1 MSDRLLWIQNELDA
15 LRAQGLFITIRTLS
29 SPQGA
34 WLTVDGRRV
43 LNLCS
48 NNYLG
53 LANHPRL
60 KEAAQRAIE
69 TYGVGPAAVRT
80 IAGTMDLHLELERR
94 LAAFKGVEAAIS
106 FQSGFCANLAVIPAL
121 VGEEDVIFSDELNHA
136 SIIDGCRLSRARIV
150 RYRHGD
156 ADDLRRVIRETAGYR
171 RALLVTDGVFSMDG
185 DIAPLDRLADVAE
198 EHNLMLMVDDA
209 HGEGV
214 LGRGG
219 RGIVDH
225 YGLHGRVDVEV
236 GTMSKA
242 FGVVGGYVA
251 GRGPVVDWLRQR
263 GRPFLFSSAVTPA
276 DVAACIAAVDLLE
289 ENTDLVDRLWENGRY
304 FKAEM
309 KRLGFDTGLS
319 ETPITPVML
328 GEAPLAQQFSRRL
341 FEEGVFATAIGFPTV
356 PRGKARIRVM
366 ISAAHA
372 TADLDQALAV
382 FERVGKE
389 LGVTNVKRGV

>member
-1 MSDRLLWIQNELDA
+1 MSDTLAWIQDELDA
-15 LRAQGLFITIRTLS
+15 LRAQGLFTTIRTLS

-34 WLTVDGRRV
+34 WLDVDGRRV
-43 LNLCS
+43 LNFCS

-60 KEAAQRAIE
+60 KDAARQAIE
-69 TYGVGPAAVRT
+69 THGVGPGAVRT

-94 LAAFKGVEAAIS
+94 LAEFKGVEAAIS
-106 FQSGFCANLAVIPAL
+106 FQSGFNANLAVIPAL
-121 VGEEDVIFSDELNHA
+121 VSGEDVIISDELNHA

-150 RYRHGD
+150 RYQHNNP
-156 ADDLRRVIRETAGYR
+156 DDLRRVVEKTQAEGYN

-185 DIAPLDRLADVAE
+185 DIAPLDELAAVAE
-198 EHNLMLMVDDA
+198 EHDLMLMVDDA

-225 YGLHGRVDVEV
+225 FGLHGRVDIEV

-251 GRGPVVDWLRQR
+251 GRRPAVDWLRQR

-276 DVAACIAAVDLLE
+276 DVAACTAAVDLLE
-289 ENTDLVDRLWENGRY
+289 ESTELVDCLWENGRY

-309 KRLGFDTGLS
+309 KRLSFDTGVS
-319 ETPITPVML
+319 ETPITPVIL

-341 FEEGVFATAIGFPTV
+341 YEEGVFATAIGFPTV

-366 ISAAHA
+366 ISAAH
-372 TADLDQALAV
+372 TTDDLDQALAV
-382 FERVGKE
+382 FEKIGKE
-389 LGVTNVKRGV
+389 LAVI